1 MLLKVGVEMRLNEYM
16 LETFPNLELRSP
28 LFYNGD
34 IGIRFKLGANYDY
47 NNIYENCPYLEGVY
61 NRAIALFQSL
71 HSKTD
76 DIYIVVDV
84 NDYADGETFKH
95 KLNIFS
101 KYVKEKSD
109 LFKLQKNTIPY
120 VFPEDDED
128 GLYKTHRFTLKCK
141 VSDLKYIPMLKAI
154 CNQDMGIKP
163 SIFHRVYFI
172 NVNKNTIFH
181 IYDDR
186 GCDVLAIAPDTIR
199 DMYHTYNDWILDYD
213 RKKSIKYL
221 IECSLL

>member
-1 MLLKVGVEMRLNEYM
+1 MLLKVGVEMRLKEYM
-16 LETFPNLELRSP
+16 LETFPNLELRPP

-34 IGIRFKLGANYDY
+34 MGIRFKLGVNYDCT
-47 NNIYENCPYLEGVY
+47 NIYENCPYLEGVY
-61 NRAIALFQSL
+61 NRAITLFQSL

-76 DIYIVVDV
+76 DMYIVVDV

-128 GLYKTHRFTLKCK
+128 GVYKTYRYTLKCK
-141 VSDLKYIPMLKAI
+141 VSDLKYIPMIKAI

-163 SIFHRVYFI
+163 RIFHRVYFI
-172 NVNKNTIFH
+172 NINKNTIFH

-186 GCDVLAIAPDTIR
+186 GCDVLATSPNTIR
-199 DMYHTYNDWILDYD
+199 NMYHTYNDWILEYD
-213 RKKSIKYL
+213 RNKIDKVFN
-221 IECSLL
+221 

>member
-1 MLLKVGVEMRLNEYM
+1 M
-16 LETFPNLELRSP
+16 
-28 LFYNGD
+28 
-34 IGIRFKLGANYDY
+34 NYDCT
-47 NNIYENCPYLEGVY
+47 NIYENCPYLEGVY
-61 NRAIALFQSL
+61 NRAITLFQSL

-76 DIYIVVDV
+76 DMYIVVDV

-128 GLYKTHRFTLKCK
+128 GVYKTHRYTLKCK
-141 VSDLKYIPMLKAI
+141 VSDLKYIPMIKAI

-163 SIFHRVYFI
+163 RIFHMVYFI
-172 NVNKNTIFH
+172 NINKNTIFH

-186 GCDVLAIAPDTIR
+186 GCDVLAT
-199 DMYHTYNDWILDYD
+199 
-213 RKKSIKYL
+213 S
-221 IECSLL
+221 

>member
-1 MLLKVGVEMRLNEYM
+1 MRLREYM
-16 LETFPNLELRSP
+16 LETFPNLELRPP

-34 IGIRFKLGANYDY
+34 IGIRFKLGVNYDCT
-47 NNIYENCPYLEGVY
+47 NIYENCPYLEGVY
-61 NRAIALFQSL
+61 NRAITLFQSL

-76 DIYIVVDV
+76 DMYIVVDV
-84 NDYADGETFKH
+84 NDFADGETFKH

-163 SIFHRVYFI
+163 RIFHMVYFI

-186 GCDVLAIAPDTIR
+186 GCDVLATSPNTIR

-213 RKKSIKYL
+213 RNKIDKVFN
-221 IECSLL
+221 

>member
-1 MLLKVGVEMRLNEYM
+1 MLLKVGVEMRLKEYM
-16 LETFPNLELRSP
+16 FETFPNLELRPP

-34 IGIRFKLGANYDY
+34 IGIRFKLGVNYDCT
-47 NNIYENCPYLEGVY
+47 NIYENCPYLEGVY
-61 NRAIALFQSL
+61 NRAITLFQSL

-76 DIYIVVDV
+76 DMYIVVDV

-128 GLYKTHRFTLKCK
+128 GVYKTHRYTLKCK
-141 VSDLKYIPMLKAI
+141 VSDLKYIPMIKAI

-163 SIFHRVYFI
+163 RIFHMVYFI
-172 NVNKNTIFH
+172 NINKNTIFH

-186 GCDVLAIAPDTIR
+186 CFDVLATSPNTIR
-199 DMYHTYNDWILDYD
+199 NMYHTYNDWVLEYD
-213 RKKSIKYL
+213 RNKIDKVFN
-221 IECSLL
+221 

>member
-1 MLLKVGVEMRLNEYM
+1 MLLKVGVEMRLREYM
-16 LETFPNLELRSP
+16 LETFPNLELRPP

-34 IGIRFKLGANYDY
+34 IGIRFKLGVNYDCT
-47 NNIYENCPYLEGVY
+47 NIYENCPYLEGVY
-61 NRAIALFQSL
+61 NRAITLFQSL

-76 DIYIVVDV
+76 DMYIVVDV

-128 GLYKTHRFTLKCK
+128 GVYKTHRYTLKCK
-141 VSDLKYIPMLKAI
+141 VSDLKYIPMIKAI

-163 SIFHRVYFI
+163 RIFHMVYFI
-172 NVNKNTIFH
+172 NINKNTIFH

-186 GCDVLAIAPDTIR
+186 GCDVLAT
-199 DMYHTYNDWILDYD
+199 
-213 RKKSIKYL
+213 SL
-221 IECSLL
+221 IQLGYVSYI

>member
-16 LETFPNLELRSP
+16 LETFPNLELRPP

-34 IGIRFKLGANYDY
+34 IGIRFKLGVNYDY

-61 NRAIALFQSL
+61 NRAITLFQSL

-186 GCDVLAIAPDTIR
+186 GCDVLATSPNTIR

-213 RKKSIKYL
+213 RKKIDKVFN
-221 IECSLL
+221 

>member
-213 RKKSIKYL
+213 RKKIDKVFN
-221 IECSLL
+221 

>member
-1 MLLKVGVEMRLNEYM
+1 MRLREYM
-16 LETFPNLELRSP
+16 LETFPNLELRPP

-34 IGIRFKLGANYDY
+34 IGIRFKLGVNYDCT
-47 NNIYENCPYLEGVY
+47 NIYENCPYLEGVY
-61 NRAIALFQSL
+61 NRAITLFQSL

-84 NDYADGETFKH
+84 NDFADGETFKH

-128 GLYKTHRFTLKCK
+128 GLYKTHRFTSKCK
-141 VSDLKYIPMLKAI
+141 VSDLKYISMLKAI

-163 SIFHRVYFI
+163 RIFHMVYFI

-186 GCDVLAIAPDTIR
+186 GCDVLATSPNTIR

-213 RKKSIKYL
+213 RNKIDKVFN
-221 IECSLL
+221 

>member
-1 MLLKVGVEMRLNEYM
+1 MRLKEYM
-16 LETFPNLELRSP
+16 LETFPNLELRPP

-34 IGIRFKLGANYDY
+34 IGIRFKLGVNYDCT
-47 NNIYENCPYLEGVY
+47 NIYENCPYLEGVY
-61 NRAIALFQSL
+61 NRAITLFQSL

-84 NDYADGETFKH
+84 NDFADGETFKH

-163 SIFHRVYFI
+163 RIFHMVYFI

-186 GCDVLAIAPDTIR
+186 GCDVLATSPNTIR
-199 DMYHTYNDWILDYD
+199 DMYHTYNDWILDYYRNKID
-213 RKKSIKYL
+213 KVFN
-221 IECSLL
+221 

>member
-1 MLLKVGVEMRLNEYM
+1 MRLNGYM
-16 LETFPNLELRSP
+16 LETFPNLELRPP

-34 IGIRFKLGANYDY
+34 IGICFKLGVNYDCT
-47 NNIYENCPYLEGVY
+47 NIYENCPYLEGVY
-61 NRAIALFQSL
+61 NRAITLFQSL

-84 NDYADGETFKH
+84 NDFADGETFKH

-163 SIFHRVYFI
+163 RIFHMVYFI

-186 GCDVLAIAPDTIR
+186 GCDVLATSPNTIR

-213 RKKSIKYL
+213 RNKIDKVFN
-221 IECSLL
+221 

>member
-1 MLLKVGVEMRLNEYM
+1 MLLKVGVEMRLKEYM
-16 LETFPNLELRSP
+16 LETFPNLELRPP

-34 IGIRFKLGANYDY
+34 MGIRFKLGVNYDCT
-47 NNIYENCPYLEGVY
+47 NIYENCPYLEGVY
-61 NRAIALFQSL
+61 NRAITLFQSL

-76 DIYIVVDV
+76 DMYIVVDV
-84 NDYADGETFKH
+84 NDYADGETFKN

-186 GCDVLAIAPDTIR
+186 GCDVLATSPNTIR

-213 RKKSIKYL
+213 RNKIDKVFN
-221 IECSLL
+221 

>member
-1 MLLKVGVEMRLNEYM
+1 MLLKVGVEMRLNGYM
-16 LETFPNLELRSP
+16 LETFPNLELRPP

-34 IGIRFKLGANYDY
+34 IGIRFKLGVNYDY

-61 NRAIALFQSL
+61 NRAITLFQSL
-71 HSKTD
+71 HATED

-84 NDYADGETFKH
+84 NDFADGETFKH

-172 NVNKNTIFH
+172 NINKNTIFH

-186 GCDVLAIAPDTIR
+186 GCDVLATSPNTIR

-213 RKKSIKYL
+213 RNKINKVFN
-221 IECSLL
+221 

>member
-1 MLLKVGVEMRLNEYM
+1 M
-16 LETFPNLELRSP
+16 
-28 LFYNGD
+28 
-34 IGIRFKLGANYDY
+34 GILVFAFKLGVNYDCT
-47 NNIYENCPYLEGVY
+47 NIYENCPYLEGVY
-61 NRAIALFQSL
+61 NRAITLFQSL

-84 NDYADGETFKH
+84 NDFADGETFKH

-163 SIFHRVYFI
+163 RIFI
-172 NVNKNTIFH
+172 WCI
-181 IYDDR
+181 
-186 GCDVLAIAPDTIR
+186 
-199 DMYHTYNDWILDYD
+199 
-213 RKKSIKYL
+213 S
-221 IECSLL
+221 

>member
-1 MLLKVGVEMRLNEYM
+1 MLLKVGVEMRLREYM
-16 LETFPNLELRSP
+16 LETFPNLELRPP

-34 IGIRFKLGANYDY
+34 IGIRFKLGVNYDCT
-47 NNIYENCPYLEGVY
+47 NIYENCPYLEGVY
-61 NRAIALFQSL
+61 NRAITLFQSL

-84 NDYADGETFKH
+84 NDFADGETFKH

-163 SIFHRVYFI
+163 RIFHMVYFI

-186 GCDVLAIAPDTIR
+186 GCDVSATSPNTIR

-213 RKKSIKYL
+213 RNKIDKVFN
-221 IECSLL
+221 

>member
-1 MLLKVGVEMRLNEYM
+1 MLLKVGVEMRLNGYM
-16 LETFPNLELRSP
+16 LETFPNLELRPP

-34 IGIRFKLGANYDY
+34 IGIRFKLGVNYDY

-61 NRAIALFQSL
+61 NRAITLFQSL

-84 NDYADGETFKH
+84 NDFADGETFKH

-186 GCDVLAIAPDTIR
+186 GCDVLAT
-199 DMYHTYNDWILDYD
+199 
-213 RKKSIKYL
+213 SL
-221 IECSLL
+221 IQLGICIIHIMIGY

>member
-1 MLLKVGVEMRLNEYM
+1 MLLKVGVEMRLKEYM
-16 LETFPNLELRSP
+16 LETFPNLELRPP

-34 IGIRFKLGANYDY
+34 IGIRFKLGVNYDCT
-47 NNIYENCPYLEGVY
+47 NIYENCPYLEGVY
-61 NRAIALFQSL
+61 NRAITLFQSL

-76 DIYIVVDV
+76 DMYIVVDV

-128 GLYKTHRFTLKCK
+128 GVYKTHRYTLKCK
-141 VSDLKYIPMLKAI
+141 VSDLKYIPMIKAI

-163 SIFHRVYFI
+163 RIFHMVYFI
-172 NVNKNTIFH
+172 NINKNTIFH

-186 GCDVLAIAPDTIR
+186 CFDVLATSPNTIR
-199 DMYHTYNDWILDYD
+199 NMYHTYNDWVLEYD
-213 RKKSIKYL
+213 RNKIDKVFN
-221 IECSLL
+221 

>member
-1 MLLKVGVEMRLNEYM
+1 MLLKVGVEMRLREYM
-16 LETFPNLELRSP
+16 LETFPNLELRPP

-34 IGIRFKLGANYDY
+34 IGIRFKLGVNYDCT
-47 NNIYENCPYLEGVY
+47 NIYENCPYLEGVY
-61 NRAIALFQSL
+61 NRAITLFQSL

-84 NDYADGETFKH
+84 NDYANGETFKH

-163 SIFHRVYFI
+163 RIFHMVYFI

-186 GCDVLAIAPDTIR
+186 GCDVLATSPNTIR

-213 RKKSIKYL
+213 RNKIDKVFN
-221 IECSLL
+221 

>member
-1 MLLKVGVEMRLNEYM
+1 MRLKEYM
-16 LETFPNLELRSP
+16 LETFPNLELRPP

-34 IGIRFKLGANYDY
+34 IGIRFKLGVNYDCT
-47 NNIYENCPYLEGVY
+47 NIYENCPYLEGVY
-61 NRAIALFQSL
+61 NRAITLFQSL
-71 HSKTD
+71 YSKTD
-76 DIYIVVDV
+76 DMYIVVDV

-128 GLYKTHRFTLKCK
+128 GLYKTHRYTLKCK
-141 VSDLKYIPMLKAI
+141 VSNLKYIPMIKAI

-163 SIFHRVYFI
+163 RIFHMVYFI
-172 NVNKNTIFH
+172 NINKNTIFH

-186 GCDVLAIAPDTIR
+186 GCDVLATSPNTIR
-199 DMYHTYNDWILDYD
+199 NMYHTYNDWVLEYD
-213 RKKSIKYL
+213 RNKIDKVFN
-221 IECSLL
+221 

>member
-1 MLLKVGVEMRLNEYM
+1 MRLNGYM
-16 LETFPNLELRSP
+16 LETFPNLELRPP

-34 IGIRFKLGANYDY
+34 IGIRFKLGVNYDY

-61 NRAIALFQSL
+61 NRAITLFQSL

-84 NDYADGETFKH
+84 NDFADGETFKH

-186 GCDVLAIAPDTIR
+186 GCDVLATSPNTIR
-199 DMYHTYNDWILDYD
+199 DMYHTYNGWILDYD
-213 RKKSIKYL
+213 RNKIDKVFN
-221 IECSLL
+221 

>member
-1 MLLKVGVEMRLNEYM
+1 MRLNGDM
-16 LETFPNLELRSP
+16 LETFPNLELRPP

-34 IGIRFKLGANYDY
+34 IGIRFKLGVNYDC

-61 NRAIALFQSL
+61 NRAITLFQSL

-84 NDYADGETFKH
+84 NDFADGETFKH

-101 KYVKEKSD
+101 KYVKEKSN

-186 GCDVLAIAPDTIR
+186 GCDVLATFPNTIR

-213 RKKSIKYL
+213 RNKIDKVFN
-221 IECSLL
+221 

>member
-1 MLLKVGVEMRLNEYM
+1 MRLREYM
-16 LETFPNLELRSP
+16 LETFPNLELRPP

-34 IGIRFKLGANYDY
+34 IGIRFKLGVNYDCT
-47 NNIYENCPYLEGVY
+47 NIYENCPYLEGVY
-61 NRAIALFQSL
+61 NRAITLFQSL

-84 NDYADGETFKH
+84 NDFADGETFKH

-128 GLYKTHRFTLKCK
+128 GLYKTHRFILKCK

-163 SIFHRVYFI
+163 RIFHMVYFI

-186 GCDVLAIAPDTIR
+186 GCDVLATSPNTIR

-213 RKKSIKYL
+213 RNKIDKVFN
-221 IECSLL
+221 

>member
-1 MLLKVGVEMRLNEYM
+1 MLLKVGVEMRLREYM
-16 LETFPNLELRSP
+16 LETFPNLELRPP

-34 IGIRFKLGANYDY
+34 IGIRFKLGVNYDCT
-47 NNIYENCPYLEGVY
+47 NIYENCPYLEGVY
-61 NRAIALFQSL
+61 NRAITLFQSL

-84 NDYADGETFKH
+84 NDFADGETFKH

-163 SIFHRVYFI
+163 RIFHMVYFI

-186 GCDVLAIAPDTIR
+186 GCDVLATSPNTIR

-213 RKKSIKYL
+213 RNKIDKVFN
-221 IECSLL
+221 

>member
-1 MLLKVGVEMRLNEYM
+1 MRLKEYM
-16 LETFPNLELRSP
+16 FETFPNLELRPP

-34 IGIRFKLGANYDY
+34 IGIRFKLGVNYDCT
-47 NNIYENCPYLEGVY
+47 NIYENCPYLEGVY
-61 NRAIALFQSL
+61 NRAITLFQSL

-76 DIYIVVDV
+76 DMYIVVDV

-128 GLYKTHRFTLKCK
+128 GVYKTHRYTLKCK
-141 VSDLKYIPMLKAI
+141 VSDLKYIPMIKAI

-163 SIFHRVYFI
+163 RIFHMVYFI
-172 NVNKNTIFH
+172 NINKNTIFH

-186 GCDVLAIAPDTIR
+186 CFDVLATSPNTIR
-199 DMYHTYNDWILDYD
+199 NMYHTYNDWVLEYD
-213 RKKSIKYL
+213 RNKIDKVFN
-221 IECSLL
+221 

>member
-1 MLLKVGVEMRLNEYM
+1 MLLKVGVEMRLKEYM
-16 LETFPNLELRSP
+16 LETFPNLELRPP
-28 LFYNGD
+28 LFYSWA
-34 IGIRFKLGANYDY
+34 IGIRFRLGVNYDCT
-47 NNIYENCPYLEGVY
+47 NIYENCPYLEGVY
-61 NRAIALFQSL
+61 NRAITLFQFL
-71 HSKTD
+71 HATED

-84 NDYADGETFKH
+84 DDYADGETFKH

-128 GLYKTHRFTLKCK
+128 GVYKTHRYTLKCK
-141 VSDLKYIPMLKAI
+141 VSDLKYIPMIKAI

-163 SIFHRVYFI
+163 RIFHMVYFI
-172 NVNKNTIFH
+172 NINKNTIFH

-186 GCDVLAIAPDTIR
+186 GCDVLATSPNTIR
-199 DMYHTYNDWILDYD
+199 NMYHTYNDWILEYD
-213 RKKSIKYL
+213 RNKIDKVFN
-221 IECSLL
+221 

>member
-1 MLLKVGVEMRLNEYM
+1 MRLNEYM
-16 LETFPNLELRSP
+16 LETFPNLELRPP

-34 IGIRFKLGANYDY
+34 IGIRFILGVNYDC

-61 NRAIALFQSL
+61 NRAITLFQFL
-71 HSKTD
+71 HFKTD
-76 DIYIVVDV
+76 DMYIVVDV

-128 GLYKTHRFTLKCK
+128 GVYKTHRYTLKCK
-141 VSDLKYIPMLKAI
+141 VSNLKYIPMIKAI

-163 SIFHRVYFI
+163 RIFHRVYFI
-172 NVNKNTIFH
+172 NINKNTIFH

-186 GCDVLAIAPDTIR
+186 GCDVLATSPNTIR

-213 RKKSIKYL
+213 QNKIDKVFN
-221 IECSLL
+221 

>member
-16 LETFPNLELRSP
+16 LETFPNLELRPP

-34 IGIRFKLGANYDY
+34 IGIRFRLGVNYDR

-61 NRAIALFQSL
+61 NRAITLFQSL
-71 HSKTD
+71 HATED

-120 VFPEDDED
+120 IFPEDDED
-128 GLYKTHRFTLKCK
+128 GVYKTHRYSLKCK

-163 SIFHRVYFI
+163 CIFHRVYFI
-172 NVNKNTIFH
+172 NINKNTIFH
-181 IYDDR
+181 VYDDR
-186 GCDVLAIAPDTIR
+186 GCDVLATSPNAIR
-199 DMYHTYNDWILDYD
+199 GIYHTYNDWILEYD
-213 RKKSIKYL
+213 RNKIDKVFN
-221 IECSLL
+221 

>member
-1 MLLKVGVEMRLNEYM
+1 MLLKVGVEMRLNGYM
-16 LETFPNLELRSP
+16 LETFPNLELRPP

-34 IGIRFKLGANYDY
+34 IGIRFKLGVNYDY

-61 NRAIALFQSL
+61 NRAITLFQSL
-71 HSKTD
+71 HATED

-84 NDYADGETFKH
+84 NDFADGETFKH

-172 NVNKNTIFH
+172 NINKNTIFH

-186 GCDVLAIAPDTIR
+186 GCDVLATSPNTIR

-213 RKKSIKYL
+213 RNKIHKVFN
-221 IECSLL
+221 

>member
-1 MLLKVGVEMRLNEYM
+1 MLLKVGVEMGLNAYM
-16 LETFPNLELRSP
+16 LETFPNLELRPS

-34 IGIRFKLGANYDY
+34 IGIRFRLGVNYDY
-47 NNIYENCPYLEGVY
+47 NNIYENCSYLEGVY
-61 NRAIALFQSL
+61 NRAITLFQFL
-71 HSKTD
+71 HATED

-120 VFPEDDED
+120 VFPEDNED
-128 GLYKTHRFTLKCK
+128 GLYKTNRFTLKCK

-163 SIFHRVYFI
+163 RIFHRVYFI

-186 GCDVLAIAPDTIR
+186 GCDILATSPNTIR

-213 RKKSIKYL
+213 RNKIDKVFN
-221 IECSLL
+221 